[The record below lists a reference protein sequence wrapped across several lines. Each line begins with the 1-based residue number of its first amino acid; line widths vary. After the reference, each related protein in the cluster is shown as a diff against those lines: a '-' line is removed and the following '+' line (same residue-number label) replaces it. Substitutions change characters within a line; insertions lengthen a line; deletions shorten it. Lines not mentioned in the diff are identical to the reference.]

1 MNETTAIRRLLDSEE
16 IRRLLLR
23 YATAVDT
30 WNIEMFSECFTE
42 DVHAIYNYNELNGL
56 EQVKRYFIESRFKSV
71 LGVNVLTTRT
81 HFTGNVTFDWDGDMA
96 RTQTY
101 LLALNTVDDGRLL
114 MRCNR
119 YFDQIVRRDDRWLIR
134 DRRQVTDWMTE
145 AAVRLDPDNP
155 ALRP

>member
-1 MNETTAIRRLLDSEE
+1 V
-16 IRRLLLR
+16 LLR

-30 WNIEMFSECFTE
+30 WNIEMLSECFTE
-42 DVHAIYNYNELNGL
+42 DVHAIYNYNELHGL
-56 EQVKRYFIESRFKSV
+56 EQVRRYFIDSRFRSA

-81 HFTGNVTFDWDGDMA
+81 HFTGNVTIDWDGDMA

-119 YFDQIVRRDDRWLIR
+119 YFDQIVRSDNRWLIR
-134 DRRQVTDWMTE
+134 DRRHVTDWMTE
-145 AAVRLDPDNP
+145 ATVRLDPDNP
-155 ALRP
+155 ASRP